1 MGQPSHYAGAAGRQY
16 HEVKR
21 ALPEA
26 AYPWVASL
34 RAAKFAHA
42 VEPEHTVVEIGVGAG
57 WNLAALSAA
66 RKIGVDVAEFLG
78 ENLRA
83 RSIEFYESTQVLSD
97 GLADVV
103 ICHHM
108 LEHALNPPE
117 VLAEAHRLLKPNGRL
132 LLNVPSESGR
142 RTRQY
147 RPDEPNHH
155 LYAWT
160 VQTLGNLLG
169 ECRFRVEAIG
179 RERFAYDRV
188 AAVFALRLHFGE
200 FGYHVLRRAGLLL
213 RPEYELIAVG
223 IPVSE

>member
-1 MGQPSHYAGAAGRQY
+1 MGQPSHYTGASGRQY

-26 AYPWVASL
+26 AYPWVARL

-42 VEPEHTVVEIGVGAG
+42 VKPEHTVVEIGVGAG
-57 WNLAALSAA
+57 WNLAALPAA

-83 RSIEFYESTQVLSD
+83 RGIEFHESTKALSD

-117 VLAEAHRLLKPNGRL
+117 VLAEAHRLLKPGGRL

-147 RPDEPNHH
+147 HPDEPNHH

-160 VQTLGNLLG
+160 VQTLGNLLTDCG
-169 ECRFRVEAIG
+169 FRVELIG
-179 RERFAYDRV
+179 RERFAYDRL
-188 AAVFALRLHFGE
+188 AAILALRLQLGE
-200 FGYHVLRRAGLLL
+200 RCYHLLRQAGLVL
-213 RPEYELIAVG
+213 RPEYEIKTVAV
-223 IPVSE
+223 PRP